1 MVYAKRLNRFGRKVL
16 WVRVPPGPPKILTFC
31 QVFCFILFTLLFPSN
46 SAIMD
51 ASMIE
56 HEEQFDQVV
65 RPQAGEEERVFESA
79 LRPKT
84 LGDFIGQ
91 SALKENLNVF
101 IEAAKKRD
109 EPLEHVLFY
118 GNPGLGKTTLAH
130 VLANEMGA
138 QIRIT
143 SGPALER
150 VGDLAAILSNLGK
163 GDILFIDE
171 IHRMNRT
178 IEEVLYP
185 AMEDYAL
192 DIVVGKGPTARTMRL
207 NLERFTIIGA
217 TTRLSLLSS
226 PLRDRFGMVHQIE
239 FYNDDE
245 IGEIIRRNAKA
256 LSIGLDA
263 ESEIEIARRA
273 RKTPRI
279 ANRLL
284 RRVRD
289 FAQVRA
295 EGNVTLPVAREAL
308 ALLHI
313 DEVGLDAADRQ
324 VLTAII
330 EKFEGGPVGLNTI
343 SAATAQELE
352 TIEEVIEPFLL
363 QLGML
368 QRTPRGRI
376 ATQKAYQHLGL

>member
-1 MVYAKRLNRFGRKVL
+1 
-16 WVRVPPGPPKILTFC
+16 
-31 QVFCFILFTLLFPSN
+31 
-46 SAIMD
+46 
-51 ASMIE
+51 MIE
-56 HEEQFDQVV
+56 EDS
-65 RPQAGEEERVFESA
+65 PTAERIVTADAPEAERRFEA
-79 LRPKT
+79 NLRPRM
-84 LGDFIGQ
+84 LADFVGQ
-91 SALKENLNVF
+91 STLKENLHVF
-101 IEAAKKRD
+101 LDAAKRRK

-138 QIRIT
+138 QIRVT

-150 VGDLAAILSNLGK
+150 VGDLAAILSNLGQ

-185 AMEDYAL
+185 AMEDFAL
-192 DIVVGKGPTARTMRL
+192 DIIVGKGPTARTLRL

-226 PLRDRFGMVHQIE
+226 PLRDRFGMVQQID
-239 FYNDDE
+239 FYSDEEIGQILGRNAQQLLIDLDDE
-245 IGEIIRRNAKA
+245 AK
-256 LSIGLDA
+256 G
-263 ESEIEIARRA
+263 EIARRA
-273 RKTPRI
+273 RRTPRI

-289 FAQVRA
+289 FAEVKA
-295 EGNVTLPVAREAL
+295 DGNLTLPVTRQAL
-308 ALLHI
+308 SMMHI
-313 DEVGLDAADRQ
+313 DEAGLDAADRS
-324 VLTAII
+324 VLAVII
-330 EKFEGGPVGLNTI
+330 EKFQGGPVGLNTI

-363 QLGML
+363 QLGFL
-368 QRTPRGRI
+368 QRTPRGRL
-376 ATQKAYQHLGL
+376 ATPKAYQHLGL

>member
-1 MVYAKRLNRFGRKVL
+1 ME
-16 WVRVPPGPPKILTFC
+16 
-31 QVFCFILFTLLFPSN
+31 S
-46 SAIMD
+46 
-51 ASMIE
+51 
-56 HEEQFDQVV
+56 EEEFAALK
-65 RPQAGEEERVFESA
+65 QAGAGETERIFESS
-79 LRPKT
+79 LRPRM
-84 LGDFIGQ
+84 LADFIGQ
-91 SALKENLNVF
+91 ASLKNNLSVF
-101 IEAAKKRD
+101 MEAAKRRE
-109 EPLEHVLFY
+109 EPLEHILFH

-150 VGDLAAILSNLGK
+150 VGDLAAILSNMGR

-207 NLERFTIIGA
+207 TLERFTIIGA

-226 PLRDRFGMVHQIE
+226 PLRDRFGMVQQVD
-239 FYNDDE
+239 FYTDNE
-245 IGEIIRRNAKA
+245 IGEIIERNAKQ
-256 LSIGLDA
+256 LNIGLEDQA
-263 ESEIEIARRA
+263 RAEIAARA
-273 RKTPRI
+273 RRTPRI

-289 FAQVRA
+289 FAEVKA
-295 EGNVTLPVAREAL
+295 DGHITLPVAQEAL
-308 ALLHI
+308 AMLSI
-313 DEVGLDAADRQ
+313 DGVGLDAADRA

-330 EKFEGGPVGLNTI
+330 EKFQGGPVGLNTI

-363 QLGML
+363 QLGL
-368 QRTPRGRI
+368 LERTPRGRT
-376 ATQKAYQHLGL
+376 ATTKAYQHLGL